1 MVKNGI
7 GSGRIIAHLFLTI
20 CCLLWTG
27 CAAPKKDIK
36 KEIQIPIEARETV
49 SSSTHE
55 IKMPDFIPVTEN
67 VSPLKTRFVSISAQ
81 NTQLRDV
88 LHIISEATSM
98 NLVMETG
105 VISETPINMSIK
117 NVSAEDALNTI
128 FSAVDYFYSIKD
140 NMLTVKATDTKMF
153 ELGHPAITQTYNTD
167 VGGDILS
174 GAAASAGGSSNIKG
188 TVMQG
193 TKADATAFDFWAAI
207 EKSIAGII
215 MAYQPPAAIQQSVT
229 GTQGAS
235 TSDIVPAA
243 AIQQSVT
250 VNRLT
255 GTIVVTGTKRNL
267 ERVEQYLN
275 TVKKVINRQ
284 VMMEARIIEVQLSND
299 LKYGIDWNAIGKTS
313 GVGDI
318 NFGTT
323 GLSSA
328 VSATLPSFNI
338 GTTGT
343 NFTSLLKALQQQG
356 DVRTLSNPRI
366 NIMNGQTSLLSV
378 GRTTNFVSKVET
390 STTTGASPV
399 TTYSVTTGNILS
411 GIVLGV
417 VPYINDQGEISM
429 TITPIISDLVKMDNV
444 SLGSSGQQT
453 QISLPTVDLKELSTT
468 VKMRDGQMAVIGGLI
483 SKKESEQ
490 ENRVPFL
497 GSLPLIGYLFKSIDK
512 TESRSELVIMLRPVI
527 ISR

>member
-1 MVKNGI
+1 MVKDGI
-7 GSGRIIAHLFLTI
+7 GIWRSRTHFILTF
-20 CCLLWTG
+20 CCLFWAG
-27 CAAPKKDIK
+27 CAASKKDIK
-36 KEIQIPIEARETV
+36 KEIQVPIEAVEAV

-67 VSPLKTRFVSISAQ
+67 ASPLKTRFVSISAQ

-88 LHIISEATSM
+88 LHIISDATSM

-117 NVSAEDALNTI
+117 DVSAEDALNTI

-140 NMLTVKATDTKMF
+140 NMLTVKATDTKIF
-153 ELGHPAITQTYNTD
+153 ELGHPAITQTYSTD

-174 GAAASAGGSSNIKG
+174 GAAATAGGSSNIKG
-188 TVMQG
+188 TVTQG

-207 EKSIAGII
+207 EKSIAGVI
-215 MAYQPPAAIQQSVT
+215 MAYQSPEGVQQT
-229 GTQGAS
+229 
-235 TSDIVPAA
+235 
-243 AIQQSVT
+243 VT

-255 GTIVVTGTKRNL
+255 GTIVVTGTKRSL

-284 VMMEARIIEVQLSND
+284 VMMEARVIEVQLSES
-299 LKYGIDWNAIGKTS
+299 LKYGIDWTAIGS
-313 GVGDI
+313 GKGGGAI

-323 GLSSA
+323 GFSNA
-328 VSATLPSFNI
+328 VNNALPSFNV

-343 NFTSLLKALQQQG
+343 DFTSLLKALQQQG
-356 DVRTLSNPRI
+356 EVRTLSNPRI

-378 GRTTNFVSKVET
+378 GRTTNFISKVET
-390 STTTGASPV
+390 LTTGTTNPI

-411 GIVLGV
+411 GVVLGV

-444 SLGSSGQQT
+444 SLGSAGQQT
-453 QISLPTVDLKELSTT
+453 QISLPTVDLRELSTT

-483 SKKESEQ
+483 SKKEGEQ
-490 ENRVPFL
+490 ENMVPFL
-497 GSLPLIGYLFKSIDK
+497 GRLPLIGYLFKSIDK